1 MRTLSLVR
9 AALTERRHADSLFL
23 FRAQEGEAGRALVG
37 QIERNTQ
44 RYVKLFSR
52 AIDEV
57 MPPKTVDIGPK
68 SDILDVMQYHR
79 NNKNAQNEEAGQAVF
94 PPQLL
99 RR

>member
-1 MRTLSLVR
+1 
-9 AALTERRHADSLFL
+9 
-23 FRAQEGEAGRALVG
+23 
-37 QIERNTQ
+37 
-44 RYVKLFSR
+44 
-52 AIDEV
+52 
-57 MPPKTVDIGPK
+57 MPPVTEDIGPK

>member
-1 MRTLSLVR
+1 MTWPLYRCRR
-9 AALTERRHADSLFL
+9 ARGADTIRAL
-23 FRAQEGEAGRALVG
+23 QEGEAGRALVA
-37 QIERNTQ
+37 QIQRNTQ
-44 RYVKLFSR
+44 RYIKLFSR
-52 AIDEV
+52 AVDEV
-57 MPPKTVDIGPK
+57 MPQNTVDIGPK